1 MAFIH
6 SMFDIKHQRWGSRDG
21 ILIVSAD
28 HILNVATSH
37 KAGLCDGGQ
46 PANTNQMTGPCCEV
60 SCWFRL
66 ACTVQVVWWRQLTD
80 WRGDCVAQGEGVWE
94 PQSATALFIVET
106 LSCLHKGGRD
116 DWKGYSWW
124 LVIILSKLQW
134 VSICNLLC
142 SNILSYVILRNWIK
156 STSTN

>member
-6 SMFDIKHQRWGSRDG
+6 SMFDIKHQRWRSRRDG

-37 KAGLCDGGQ
+37 KAVLCDGGQ

-66 ACTVQVVWWRQLTD
+66 ACTVQVVCWRQLAD
-80 WRGDCVAQGEGVWE
+80 WRGNCGPRRERVWE
-94 PQSATALFIVET
+94 PQRATTLLIAET
-106 LSCLHKGGRD
+106 FSFLYEEGRD
-116 DWKGYSWW
+116 DWKGYSWR
-124 LVIILSKLQW
+124 LVIILSRLQW

-142 SNILSYVILRNWIK
+142 SNILSYVV
-156 STSTN
+156 